1 MLNIKYMVDSTS
13 DIPRDFA
20 KEHDVSVLGMPI
32 LFEDG
37 TSALDWVEMDADEFY
52 DKLSKSHQIPTTS
65 QPSIPVIEEMMR
77 AGLEGHDALIYVTIS
92 SKGSGTYQAAHLAKK
107 NILEDIPDAKIEIVD
122 SMAYSLYIVAMV
134 QEGIRLQ
141 EAGKSLEEIVAGM
154 KEFRCKTDVL
164 VVVDTLKYLEKGGR
178 INKASLIAGTLLD
191 LKPVLSVRGGVMES
205 IDKFRGSKTIIS
217 KMVKKLKT
225 TDIDLDDP
233 YFCMVNSQVPDRAA
247 QLWEAVK
254 AEFGQEQKLVFE
266 SQIGAT
272 VGTHIGPGTLAI
284 FYKLKHP
291 VQIYENEV

>member
-13 DIPRDFA
+13 DIPHDFA
-20 KEHDVSVLGMPI
+20 QEHDVAVLGMPI

-37 TSALDWVEMDADEFY
+37 SSALDWVEMSTDEFY
-52 DKLSKSHQIPTTS
+52 KKLAKSSRIPTTS
-65 QPSIPVIEEMMR
+65 QPSIPTIEAMMR
-77 AGLEGHDALIYVTIS
+77 EGLEGHDALIYVTIS

-107 NILEDIPDAKIEIVD
+107 NILEDMPDAQIEIID
-122 SMAYSLYIVAMV
+122 SMGYSLFIVAMV
-134 QEGIRLQ
+134 QEAMRLQ
-141 EAGKSLEEIVAGM
+141 QEGKTLAEIASGV

-217 KMVKKLKT
+217 KMVKKIKAS
-225 TDIDLDDP
+225 DIDLDDP
-233 YFCMVNSQVPDRAA
+233 YFCIVNSQVPDKAE
-247 QLWEAVK
+247 QLWDAVK
-254 AEFGQEQKLVFE
+254 AEFGEEHKLVME

-284 FYKLKHP
+284 FYKLKNP
-291 VQIYENEV
+291 VQVYED

>member
-13 DIPRDFA
+13 DIPHDFA
-20 KEHDVSVLGMPI
+20 QEHDIAVLGMPI

-37 TSALDWVEMDADEFY
+37 SSALDWVEMSTDEFY
-52 DKLSKSHQIPTTS
+52 KKLEASSHIPTTS
-65 QPSIPVIEEMMR
+65 QPPIPTIEAIMR
-77 AGLEGHDALIYVTIS
+77 EGLEGHDALIYVTIS
-92 SKGSGTYQAAHLAKK
+92 SKGSGTYQAANLAKK
-107 NILEDIPDAKIEIVD
+107 NILEDRPDAQIEIID
-122 SMAYSLYIVAMV
+122 SMGYSLFIVAMV
-134 QEGIRLQ
+134 REAMRLQQEGKTL
-141 EAGKSLEEIVAGM
+141 AEIASGV

-217 KMVKKLKT
+217 KMVKKIKAS
-225 TDIDLDDP
+225 DIDLDDP
-233 YFCMVNSQVPDRAA
+233 YFCIVNSQVPDKAK
-247 QLWEAVK
+247 QLWDAVK
-254 AEFGQEQKLVFE
+254 AEFGEEHKLVME

-284 FYKLKHP
+284 FYKLKNP
-291 VQIYENEV
+291 VQVYED